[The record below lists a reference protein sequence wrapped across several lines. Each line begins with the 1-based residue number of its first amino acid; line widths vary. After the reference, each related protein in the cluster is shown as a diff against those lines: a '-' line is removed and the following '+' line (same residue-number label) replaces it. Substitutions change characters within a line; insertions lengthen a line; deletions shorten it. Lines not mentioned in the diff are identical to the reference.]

1 MSLASCCGYLSLIG
15 VFFFLVLT
23 MMAWNRNEV
32 FLMHKASGMDKAAE
46 TTWLLA
52 QVTIVLFI
60 DN

>member
-32 FLMHKASGMDKAAE
+32 FLMHKAQGMDKAPE
-46 TTWLLA
+46 TTWLL
-52 QVTIVLFI
+52 V
-60 DN
+60 